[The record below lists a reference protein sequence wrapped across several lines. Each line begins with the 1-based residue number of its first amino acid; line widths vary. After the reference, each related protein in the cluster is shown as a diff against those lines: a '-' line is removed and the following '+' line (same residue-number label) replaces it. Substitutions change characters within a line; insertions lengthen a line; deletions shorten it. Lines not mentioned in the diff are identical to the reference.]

1 MAYFVIAMR
10 MNIQRCL
17 QLFGLLA
24 GLYCAHL
31 QAAPVQL
38 SLLDLNGKIH
48 TLDDYKGKWVVV
60 NYWATW
66 CPPCLD
72 EIPELIE
79 FHDKYKDKDAV
90 VLGINHEAV
99 KLDDLKEFVEQY
111 FISYPVL
118 RGQPGSQTPFGT
130 LRGLPTTYLVSPTG
144 EVVARKTG
152 RVSLQDLED
161 SIEYFKQEST
171 GSLTA
176 RR

>member
-1 MAYFVIAMR
+1 MK
-10 MNIQRCL
+10 IQGYL
-17 QLFGLLA
+17 QSFGLVA
-24 GLYCAHL
+24 GLYCANL

-38 SLLDLNGKIH
+38 SLSDLDGKTH
-48 TLDDYKGKWVVV
+48 TLNEYRGKWVVV

-79 FHDKYKDKDAV
+79 FHDKHKDKDAV
-90 VLGINHEAV
+90 VLGINHEQVNEAH
-99 KLDDLKEFVEQY
+99 LKQFVEEY

-118 RGQPGSQTPFGT
+118 RDKPGSQTPFGT
-130 LRGLPTTYLVSPTG
+130 LRGLPTTFLVSPTG
-144 EVVARKTG
+144 EAVARQTG

-161 SIEYFKQEST
+161 SIEYFKEELT
-171 GSLTA
+171 GKLTV